1 VKKYRVNENREATIL
16 IADDN
21 TRTLDAYRSFL
32 ELYGHRIITEEDGL
46 KAVGRAIQE
55 KPDVI
60 ILDVNMPGLNGYE
73 AARRL
78 TSDPATNTTP
88 IVIISGRTE
97 VSDRVQAL
105 KVGAVDYL
113 TKPVNAKELKARID
127 SLIRLKDYNDSM
139 IGYQNQLK
147 TVLAAKHK
155 ELQASLEA
163 YSRFVPKEFL
173 SLLGN
178 ENITEVKA
186 GDQCLKDI
194 AILFSDIRL
203 FTALSEKMT
212 PQENFNFLNSYL
224 KRMDPFI
231 WNNNGFIDKYIG
243 DSIMAL
249 FPQGEESAL
258 NAAIQMILYLP
269 IYNNQRQS
277 FNYQPIN
284 IGIGLHS
291 GTVMLGTIGNER
303 FMQGT
308 VISSNV
314 NLASRLEELT
324 KVYDVQIITSS
335 SIIFGLKDPTR
346 YNHRFIDKIKVRGM
360 SEPISVFEVFDGD
373 PEEKKEQKRK
383 TQSGFEKAVYAFH
396 RHDIESAYKMFQDI
410 RDERIIDS
418 CIEIYCQRCEQL
430 LDYRTKK
437 ERKPHKTRE
446 DRSAVNRKKGP

>member
-1 VKKYRVNENREATIL
+1 MKETKETTIL

-32 ELYGHRIITEEDGL
+32 ENYGHRIITEEDGL
-46 KAVGRAIQE
+46 KAVGRAIHE

-78 TSDPATNTTP
+78 HDDPVTSTTP
-88 IVIISGRTE
+88 IVIISGRQD
-97 VSDRVQAL
+97 VADRIQAL
-105 KVGAVDYL
+105 KVGAMDYL
-113 TKPVNAKELKARID
+113 KKPVNAKELKARID
-127 SLIRLKDYNDSM
+127 SLVRLKAYNDSM
-139 IGYQNQLK
+139 TGYQKQLI
-147 TVLAAKHK
+147 TNLAGKRK
-155 ELQASLEA
+155 ELQTSLEA
-163 YSRFVPKEFL
+163 YARFVPKEFL
-173 SLLGN
+173 SLLGK
-178 ENITEVKA
+178 ENIAEVKA
-186 GDQCLKDI
+186 GDQCLKDL
-194 AILFSDIRL
+194 AILFSDIRS
-203 FTALSEKMT
+203 FTSLSEKMT

-224 KRMDPFI
+224 GRMDPFI
-231 WNNNGFIDKYIG
+231 WNNDGFIDKYIG

-269 IYNNQRQS
+269 VYNNQRRS
-277 FNYQPIN
+277 FHYEPIN
-284 IGIGLHS
+284 IGIGIHS
-291 GTVMLGTIGNER
+291 GTVMLGAIGNER

-324 KVYDVQIITSS
+324 KVYEVHIIASS

-346 YNHRFIDKIKVRGM
+346 YHYRFIDKIKVRGM
-360 SEPISVFEVFDGD
+360 SEPVSVFEVFDGD

-383 TQSGFEKAVYAFH
+383 TQPIFEKAVYTFH
-396 RHDIESAYKMFQDI
+396 GNDVEGAYKLFRDI
-410 RDERIIDS
+410 RDERNMDS
-418 CIEIYCQRCEQL
+418 CLEIYCRRCEQL

-437 ERKPHKTRE
+437 ERAPHKTGE
-446 DRSAVNRKKGP
+446 GKSAVDRKKVHN